1 MKVVII
7 GGGIA
12 GLTLGIFLRKK
23 NIEVVINEKLF
34 GVPNWGHA
42 FLTHS
47 DGLAVLRELS
57 DDQGYLPGK
66 KVDAFSL
73 RRPDGEEVKH
83 TDLDSWHCIKR
94 FDLVRYLYSLV
105 PPGMICEGRQFS
117 HFIYE
122 KEKAI
127 AAAFTNGDVEYGD
140 IFVGADGGNS
150 KVREA
155 IHGKVKITD
164 VQVKEVVGISNKNK
178 KLSKSSTS
186 TFTKFQS
193 KTSGLAFG
201 MIPTSGMEFVW
212 FMQYDPMVADVTD
225 STPDGLRAFCYEQL
239 KDFPGVVGEI
249 LDFNNFSTSYIWNT
263 RDFDLLPSFHKE
275 NIVLIGDAAHL
286 ALPFTS
292 AGTTNA
298 VVDAQTLVQ
307 CLTSCRDYHEAFNK
321 YYALRASEVGNHVK
335 FGRQMKELFLHPGT
349 ADHEPMVPLITHDGE
364 PKTSKAGK
372 KKPIR
377 VVYFTDPICS
387 TCWIIQPLLRK
398 LSLEYRNYLDIEYQ
412 MGGLLP
418 SWHQYNKG
426 KIRKPSD
433 AAKHWEEVCVMH
445 EMPLD
450 GDVWI
455 EDPLPSSYPP
465 SIAFKAAQLQDNAKA
480 VLFLRRIKEMVF
492 LEKKNII
499 KWDYLEKAANE
510 VGLDADL
517 LLRDFEGRATDLFK
531 EDLKLASKYGVT
543 SFPTLFFSD
552 DSNETHV
559 IKGFQPYEKFE
570 DIIQKLVPDA
580 KKERINPDPQ
590 FLFTNFPTMT
600 NKEFAFLSGLP
611 KDEANATL
619 ASLYSQG
626 LIDKYQSK
634 NGIIWI
640 SKLSKFNVI
649 NKNGAEAHREVNGNH
664 VNGHANGQANGSH
677 VNGTRKIGHAP
688 SLDEAVLAELNGVVY
703 SYSIKLPK
711 GY

>member
-23 NIEVVINEKLF
+23 NIEVVVNEKLF

-57 DDQGYLPGK
+57 DDRGYLPGK

-73 RRPDGEEVKH
+73 RRPNGEEVKH
-83 TDLDSWHCIKR
+83 SDLDSWHCIKR
-94 FDLVRYLYSLV
+94 FDLVRYLYSLI
-105 PPGMICEGRQFS
+105 PSDFIKEGRQFS

-122 KEKAI
+122 KEKAV
-127 AAAFTNGDVEYGD
+127 AAVFTNGDIEYGD

-164 VQVKEVVGISNKNK
+164 VMVKEVVGISNKNK
-178 KLSKSSTS
+178 KLSKSSPS
-186 TFTKFQS
+186 TFVKYQS
-193 KTSGLAFG
+193 NTTGLAFG

-212 FMQYDPMVADVTD
+212 FMQYDPNNGDVTD
-225 STPDGLRAFCYEQL
+225 STHDALRAFCYEQV
-239 KDFPGVVGEI
+239 KDFPPAVREI
-249 LDFNNFSTSYIWNT
+249 LDFNNFNTSYIWNT
-263 RDFDLLPSFHKE
+263 RDFDLLPTFHRE
-275 NIVLIGDAAHL
+275 NVVLIGDAAHL
-286 ALPFTS
+286 SLPFTS

-298 VVDAQTLVQ
+298 VVDAQTVMQ
-307 CLTSCRDYHEAFNK
+307 CLTSCRDYHEAFSK
-321 YYALRASEVGNHVK
+321 YYALRASDIGNHIK
-335 FGRQMKELFLHPGT
+335 FGRQMRDHFLRPTENDG
-349 ADHEPMVPLITHDGE
+349 EIMVPLIAHDSE
-364 PKTSKAGK
+364 PKVKTAR
-372 KKPIR
+372 KKPIH

-398 LSLEYRNYLDIEYQ
+398 LQLEYKNCLDIEYH

-418 SWHQYNKG
+418 SWQQYNKG

-465 SIAFKAAQLQDNAKA
+465 SIAFKAAQMQDNGKA

-499 KWDYLEKAANE
+499 KWDYLEKAAHE
-510 VGLDADL
+510 VGLDAEQL
-517 LLRDFEGRATDLFK
+517 LSDFEGKATELFK
-531 EDLKLASKYGVT
+531 EDLRLAAKYGVT

-552 DSNETHV
+552 EQGNSHV
-559 IKGFQPYEKFE
+559 IKGYQPYEKFE
-570 DIIQKLVPDA
+570 EIIHQLAPNA
-580 KKERINPDPQ
+580 QKERINSDPQ
-590 FLFTNFPTMT
+590 YLFTSFPTMT
-600 NKEFAFLSGLP
+600 NKEFAFLSGMP

-619 ASLYSQG
+619 AGLYANG
-626 LIDKYQSK
+626 LLDKYQSK

-640 SKLSKFNVI
+640 SKFNKES
-649 NKNGAEAHREVNGNH
+649 NGMYKNGTESAAHNNGVHLNGNGVPVNGA
-664 VNGHANGQANGSH
+664 VKNGHGDTLEEPAMAEQLNGS
-677 VNGTRKIGHAP
+677 
-688 SLDEAVLAELNGVVY
+688 SY
-703 SYSIKLPK
+703 SYSIRPPK
-711 GY
+711 RY